1 MDEDPKDEEPKRPEL
16 DEPNRLPLEL
26 TFLGLKRDLRGGLDV
41 VVVCWKVLPL
51 LGSLDLLLN
60 LDLDRPELPEF
71 CLTVL
76 VLPLAVE
83 ELLLED
89 EEGLELTCLR
99 FLTTWLLTLES
110 GELE

>member
-1 MDEDPKDEEPKRPEL
+1 M
-16 DEPNRLPLEL
+16 PLEL

-76 VLPLAVE
+76 VLPAVE
-83 ELLLED
+83 EPLLE
-89 EEGLELTCLR
+89 EEELELTCLR
-99 FLTTWLLTLES
+99 FLTTLLTLES

>member
-1 MDEDPKDEEPKRPEL
+1 M
-16 DEPNRLPLEL
+16 PLEL

-83 ELLLED
+83 ELLLEG

>member
-1 MDEDPKDEEPKRPEL
+1 MDDPKDDEPNRPEF
-16 DEPNRLPLEL
+16 DENRLPLEL
-26 TFLGLKRDLRGGLDV
+26 TFLGLNLDLSGGLEV
-41 VVVCWKVLPL
+41 VVVCWKVFPL

-60 LDLDRPELPEF
+60 LDLDRPELPES

-76 VLPLAVE
+76 VLPE
-83 ELLLED
+83 ELLLE